1 MECQKPC
8 LNCHFYSQY
17 QLSCYEIVSQ
27 TKVLLGDREVLSKLC
42 KTDMNSL
49 QDMKWKNKAFRLE
62 DSHDQNILQLSRL
75 LKRVVRFLHNVPVG
89 IIQPLR
95 NASRGEGGYLDLLGY
110 CFIYMESHSTEGY
123 NRRRRS
129 QKLYI

>member
-8 LNCHFYSQY
+8 LNCQFYSQY
-17 QLSCYEIVSQ
+17 QLPSYEIVSQ
-27 TKVLLGDREVLSKLC
+27 TKVLLGDREVLSKLL

-62 DSHDQNILQLSRL
+62 DSHDQNVLQLSPL

-89 IIQPLR
+89 IIHPLH
-95 NASRGEGGYLDLLGY
+95 NGSRGGGYLDLLRY
-110 CFIYMESHSTEGY
+110 CLIYMESHSTERY
-123 NRRRRS
+123 DRRRWS
-129 QKLYI
+129 QKLKI